1 MKKTAFTFF
10 IFIMTTVLFG
20 QEINFSISPTV
31 SSIFH
36 YRFVAGGPYGVAKF
50 GINTQV
56 DYLFVTDKKVE
67 FGIGVGYQN
76 SHVQVIIPFDGG
88 PGSYSANTA
97 KVELLSLRLRSVYNL
112 KKDFYISLSPIID
125 YQIRRGIGQRIDN
138 QSGLGLAFGIG
149 NNIKLNESLALN
161 IEPALWIHNI
171 VPFNDQNLPFR
182 LTVAGLNLGLVF
194 GHKTE

>member
-20 QEINFSISPTV
+20 QEIKFSIAPTV

-36 YRFVAGGPYGVAKF
+36 YRVVAGGPQGEARF
-50 GINTQV
+50 GINSQL
-56 DYLFVTDKKVE
+56 DYLFVTNKKVE

-76 SHVQVIIPFDGG
+76 SHVRLKVPFGVS
-88 PGSYSANTA
+88 SYSTSIE
-97 KVELLSLRLRSVYNL
+97 KVELLSLRLRSVLNL
-112 KKDFYISLSPIID
+112 KKDFYVSLSPIID
-125 YQIRRGIGQRIDN
+125 YQIRREIGQHIDN

-149 NNIKLNESLALN
+149 KNIKLSESLALN

-171 VPFNDQNLPFR
+171 VPFNKENLPFR
-182 LTVAGLNLGLVF
+182 LTVAGLNFGLIF
-194 GHKTE
+194 GHKTD